1 MQTLSFKSKLN
12 ITLRPNVVP
21 GSFVCNTVW
30 PSEVERQRFFSNSV
44 SLSWKSLKEHDFFRI
59 YIYMLLCRINTKA
72 RNIIKTQL

>member
-30 PSEVERQRFFSNSV
+30 PSEVQRQRFFLNSV
-44 SLSWKSLKEHDFFRI
+44 SLSWKSLKGHDFFV
-59 YIYMLLCRINTKA
+59 YIYAIM
-72 RNIIKTQL
+72 